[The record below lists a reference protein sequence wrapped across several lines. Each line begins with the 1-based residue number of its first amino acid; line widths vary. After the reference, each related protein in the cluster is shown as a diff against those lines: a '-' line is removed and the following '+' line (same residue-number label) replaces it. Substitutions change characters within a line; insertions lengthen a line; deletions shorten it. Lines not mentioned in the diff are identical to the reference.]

1 MSLAS
6 DGASVKTGQRN
17 GLAAKLKSMKSKI
30 ISFHYICHRLA
41 LSCVDS
47 NDERSYVSVVET
59 ILRQLKFFEIIIPRK
74 RPPSTSRFNLPTSLS
89 LKWLV
94 QPRRLC
100 FKKCAHRAEPNGCL
114 WSTKLKSLPRLCAPY
129 ADTTAFFRGR
139 CCCCWLVI

>member
-6 DGASVKTGQRN
+6 DGASVETGQRN
-17 GLAAKLKSMKSKI
+17 RLAAKLKSMNSKI

-89 LKWLV
+89 LK
-94 QPRRLC
+94 
-100 FKKCAHRAEPNGCL
+100 
-114 WSTKLKSLPRLCAPY
+114 
-129 ADTTAFFRGR
+129 
-139 CCCCWLVI
+139 

>member
-6 DGASVKTGQRN
+6 DGASVKPGQRN
-17 GLAAKLKSMKSKI
+17 GLAAKLKSMNSKI

-89 LKWLV
+89 LKWLL

-100 FKKCAHRAEPNGCL
+100 YKKCANRAEPNGCL
-114 WSTKLKSLPRLCAPY
+114 WSIQLKSLPRLCAPY